1 MFIIKK
7 IKTMEITQNNM
18 KVKIHR
24 KRITHIKPIS
34 EEVYT
39 GITKTGK
46 IIRLKKVSKETLEA
60 NSIQSYEYM
69 F

>member
-1 MFIIKK
+1 
-7 IKTMEITQNNM
+7 MET

-24 KRITHIKPIS
+24 KRIAHIKPIS

-60 NSIQSYEYM
+60 NRIQSYEYM